1 MKTRFFLPLFVAVL
15 VGVAGWSAH
24 AQGQKMSSPRPTWDY
39 KIVAFTAGDP
49 PRGFRPELY
58 EDGKPIPTSETSALP
73 KLKELGNDGW
83 ELVTAL
89 QSLNENNHW
98 FFRYYLKRAK

>member
-1 MKTRFFLPLFVAVL
+1 MKTRFVLPLIVAVW
-15 VGVAGWSAH
+15 VGLAGWSAH
-24 AQGQKMSSPRPTWDY
+24 AQGQKMSSTRPAWDY
-39 KIVAFTAGDP
+39 KTVTFTAGDP

-58 EDGKPIPTSETSALP
+58 EDGKKIPTTESSGLP

-83 ELVTAL
+83 ELVTVL

-98 FFRYYLKRAK
+98 EFRYYFKRAK